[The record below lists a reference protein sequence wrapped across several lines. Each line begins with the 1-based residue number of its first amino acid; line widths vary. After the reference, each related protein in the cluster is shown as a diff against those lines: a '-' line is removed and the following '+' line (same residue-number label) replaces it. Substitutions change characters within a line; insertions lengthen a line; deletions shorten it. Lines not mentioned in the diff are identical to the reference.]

1 MEDRS
6 ESLVGERGELT
17 VVLTIVILVGAAVLE
32 VGGIALI
39 RMGLLG
45 ARGWIIAGGAALI
58 VYGLVV
64 NQGLLD
70 FGRLMGA
77 YIAVF
82 FVVSQIIAAMVFQES
97 LGRATLAGGALII
110 AGGAVMMLL

>member
-1 MEDRS
+1 MKDHSETRS
-6 ESLVGERGELT
+6 GVEGELT
-17 VVLTIVILVGAAVLE
+17 VVLTIVILVGAALLE

-39 RMGLLG
+39 RIGLLG

-58 VYGLVV
+58 AYGVVV

-70 FGRLMGA
+70 FNRLMGT

-82 FVVSQIIAAMVFQES
+82 FVVSQIIAAAVFHES
-97 LGRATLAGGALII
+97 LGRASLAGGALII

>member
-1 MEDRS
+1 MSCAPAREAKMS
-6 ESLVGERGELT
+6 ILIT
-17 VVLTIVILVGAAVLE
+17 LTILIGAAILE
-32 VGGIALI
+32 VGGIALM

-45 ARGWIIAGGAALI
+45 ARGWIIAGGVSLI
-58 VYGLVV
+58 LYGLVV

-82 FVVSQIIAAMVFQES
+82 FVVSQIIAAVLFHE
-97 LGRATLAGGALII
+97 LPGREALAGGMLII